1 MPRPGDTSESDPETL
16 ELVGGALCLD
26 FANTVEGR
34 GGDAVRDWIGDA
46 DDLIRWGEHAGAL
59 AREDA
64 ARDRKERDRSGRMLA
79 AALSMREAIYRVF
92 TAIVR
97 GEMPLADDLAAV
109 QRSHA
114 DGMRHATLAPV
125 SPDDVTGAWT
135 WRWDVGEASPIDMLR
150 WRASA
155 SAVDLLRTGRLDRLR
170 QCPGGGV
177 GPCNW
182 LFIDTTRGG
191 NRRWCSMADCG
202 GRAKWT
208 RQNARR
214 RGHAS

>member
-1 MPRPGDTSESDPETL
+1 MPAQDDTGESGSETL
-16 ELVGGALCLD
+16 ELVGGTLCLD

-34 GGDAVRDWIGDA
+34 EGDERRDWIRDA
-46 DDLIRWGEHAGAL
+46 DDLIRWGRHAGVLSAGDVDRARAVRDAGGATPALDEAL
-59 AREDA
+59 AV
-64 ARDRKERDRSGRMLA
+64 
-79 AALSMREAIYRVF
+79 REAIYRVF

-97 GEMPLADDLAAV
+97 GEAPPAADLAAV

-114 DGMRHATLAPV
+114 DGMHHASLI
-125 SPDDVTGAWT
+125 PDEATGAWS
-135 WRWDVGEASPIDMLR
+135 WRWDTGRSDAIDMLR

-170 QCPGGGV
+170 QCPGGGA

-214 RGHAS
+214 RGRAS